1 MRRFRDWHDI
11 QLPLPVNLEMNDRP
25 IDLPR
30 LQTLVHELLASRAAE
45 LGLHAARL
53 RVEYVLNWGGFVN
66 RSFQVTDGRAG
77 LHLKLA
83 HDPEILGA
91 LRRFWEIREMVADRY
106 HAPVALAWIDVPE
119 TGYAGV
125 LSRWIDGAPP
135 EALDDRLAAEVVRTM
150 GRMHGD
156 RELAAHLPAAPA
168 TCADVYRGTYH
179 ARFIADLELV
189 TAAPPPFVT
198 AQRVEWMRGE
208 ALALEAA
215 VAAAPAF
222 AEPAD
227 APAHGD
233 LWLNNLLVTP
243 RGEWYVL
250 DWDDLAPGDPAMD
263 WCMLFGPSRADLR
276 TAADRALPRAV
287 TADARV
293 RERLRLYARAS
304 LLDWIID
311 PLADWIDATESPGH
325 LAEVRPEKERIHR
338 AALDAYR
345 ARYPAPVRE

>member
-1 MRRFRDWHDI
+1 
-11 QLPLPVNLEMNDRP
+11 MNDRP
-25 IDLPR
+25 LDLPH
-30 LQTLVHELLASRAAE
+30 LQALVREHLASRAAE
-45 LGLHAARL
+45 LGLDAARL

-66 RSFQVTDGRAG
+66 RSFQVTDGRAR

-83 HDPEILGA
+83 QDPEILGA
-91 LRRFWEIREMVADRY
+91 LRRFWGIREMMSDRY
-106 HAPVALAWIDVPE
+106 HAPGALAWIDVPG

-135 EALDDRLAAEVVRTM
+135 EALDERLAAEVVRTM
-150 GRMHGD
+150 SRMHGD
-156 RELAAHLPAAPA
+156 RELATRLPSPAAPA

-179 ARFIADLELV
+179 ARFIADLEFV
-189 TAAPPPFVT
+189 VADRPPFVP
-198 AQRVEWMRGE
+198 AERVEWMHGE

-215 VAAAPAF
+215 VAASPAF
-222 AEPAD
+222 AAPAD

-243 RGEWYVL
+243 RREWYVL
-250 DWDDLAPGDPAMD
+250 DWDDLALGDPAMD
-263 WCMLFGPSRADLR
+263 WCMLFGPARGDLR
-276 TAADRALPRAV
+276 TATDRALPPAA

-293 RERLRLYARAS
+293 RARLRLYTRAS

-311 PLADWIDATESPGH
+311 PLADWIDATESPEH

-345 ARYPAPVRE
+345 ARYPAQVRE

>member
-1 MRRFRDWHDI
+1 M
-11 QLPLPVNLEMNDRP
+11 
-25 IDLPR
+25 DLPR
-30 LQTLVHELLASRAAE
+30 LQSLVHQQLASRAAE
-45 LGLHAARL
+45 LGLDAARL

-66 RSFQVTDGRAG
+66 RSFQVTDGRAR

-83 HDPEILGA
+83 HDREILDA
-91 LRRFWEIREMVADRY
+91 LRRFWGFREMMSDRY
-106 HAPVALAWIDVPE
+106 HAPGALAWIDVPGS
-119 TGYAGV
+119 GYAGV

-135 EALDDRLAAEVVRTM
+135 EALDERLAAEVVRTM
-150 GRMHGD
+150 DRLHGD
-156 RELAAHLPAAPA
+156 HELAAHLPAVQA

-179 ARFIADLELV
+179 ARFIADLEFV
-189 TAAPPPFVT
+189 TEERPPFVPP
-198 AQRVEWMRGE
+198 ALVEWMRGE

-227 APAHGD
+227 APTHSD

-250 DWDDLAPGDPAMD
+250 DWDDLALGDPAMD
-263 WCMLFGPSRADLR
+263 WCMLFGPARGDLR
-276 TAADRALPRAV
+276 TAADRALPPAV
-287 TADARV
+287 TADAGV

-311 PLADWIDATESPGH
+311 PLADWIDATESPEH

-345 ARYPAPVRE
+345 ARYPTRSE